1 MIKKKRK
8 KIFFAKLNKKL
19 SKLPYP
25 KLPYRTSRI
34 GNSQGEYLR
43 TNPYAE

>member
-1 MIKKKRK
+1 MIEKKY
-8 KIFFAKLNKKL
+8 FFFFEKFNKKL

-25 KLPYRTSRI
+25 KLPYLTSII

-43 TNPYAE
+43 TNPYA